1 MSSSFLKSSL
11 LQFKYYKELGEKT
24 IEQVPTNKLSF
35 QINPETNNINIIVK
49 HLSGNM
55 ISRWTDF
62 LKSDGEKESRNRDDE
77 FKDTINS
84 KSKLMEIWN
93 KGWKV
98 LFDTFENLTHE
109 DLEKISYIR
118 NEGHT
123 VTECIN
129 RQLCHYSY
137 HIGQIVMI
145 GKIVCGD
152 KWKTLSIPKGESQSY
167 NLKKF
172 SKEKE
177 QRHFLEE

>member
-1 MSSSFLKSSL
+1 MSTSFLTSSL
-11 LQFKYYKELGEKT
+11 LQFRYYKQLSEKT
-24 IEQVPTNKLSF
+24 IEQIPVGKLSF
-35 QINPETNNINIIVK
+35 QINNETNSINTIVK
-49 HLSGNM
+49 HLVGNM
-55 ISRWTDF
+55 VSRWTDF
-62 LKSDGEKESRNRDDE
+62 LKSDGEKVSRNRDEE
-77 FKDTINS
+77 FNDTIS
-84 KSKLMEIWN
+84 TKQELMEIWN

-98 LFDTFENLTHE
+98 LFDTLEELTYK

-145 GKIVCGD
+145 GKIICGD
-152 KWKTLSIPKGESQSY
+152 KWKTLSIPKGESQSL

-172 SKEKE
+172 SKQKE
-177 QRHFLEE
+177 QKHFLE

>member
-1 MSSSFLKSSL
+1 MSL
-11 LQFKYYKELGEKT
+11 LK
-24 IEQVPTNKLSF
+24 NKCLIVWPNDQNLS
-35 QINPETNNINIIVK
+35 
-49 HLSGNM
+49 
-55 ISRWTDF
+55 
-62 LKSDGEKESRNRDDE
+62 
-77 FKDTINS
+77 
-84 KSKLMEIWN
+84 
-93 KGWKV
+93 
-98 LFDTFENLTHE
+98 
-109 DLEKISYIR
+109 EKISYIR